1 MMYKAKICVIDPKT
15 CLVEHWEGKLE
26 PKESSEFSDLTL
38 IEKLVNSYFSNIF
51 SIAFPILFNHPIS
64 LHNLKILFVLILT
77 IHD

>member
-51 SIAFPILFNHPIS
+51 SKPDKYDTDYAIGIEYYEPC
-64 LHNLKILFVLILT
+64 
-77 IHD
+77 